1 MTKLLWL
8 VYIFSVNSVQLNS
21 TIKKNI
27 TNLNTTIKLTNTST
41 STKLISAPT
50 VNKLTSAPTVNKL
63 TSAPTSTKLTTVNK
77 LLTSTNIK
85 NTTINNSTIQ
95 NNEIINPIQKSRTK
109 KNIVKIFVSLLV
121 IFIFLSILFICRLK
135 SINKKPTIDVSPS
148 SINIRETFNPYE
160 RTNEKCYRRVSA
172 TNSPV

>member
-8 VYIFSVNSVQLNS
+8 VYIFGVNSVQLNS

-41 STKLISAPT
+41 ST
-50 VNKLTSAPTVNKL
+50 KL

-121 IFIFLSILFICRLK
+121 IFICLSILFICRLK
-135 SINKKPTIDVSPS
+135 SNNKKPTIDVSPS